1 MMNLKPGANF
11 KGEIKM
17 SEKDLTISEMK
28 KMQLELYEVNKEK
41 WNDMKPEDA
50 TKHILYMIEEIGECI
65 SIIKK
70 KGIKSIMENINVR
83 NRFLEE
89 ITDVQNYY
97 IEVLNRLNITPDEFS
112 NAYIE
117 KHEIN
122 IKRDFEKDNKEKYNN
137 KTF

>member
-1 MMNLKPGANF
+1 
-11 KGEIKM
+11 M
-17 SEKDLTISEMK
+17 SQKDLTISDMQ

-41 WNDMKPEDA
+41 WNDMEPKHA
-50 TKHILYMIEEIGECI
+50 KSHILFMIEEIGECI

-70 KGIKSIMENINVR
+70 KGIDAIMKDKNIR
-83 NRFLEE
+83 ARFIEE

-97 IEVLNRLNITPDEFS
+97 IEVLNRLKITPEEFS

-117 KHEIN
+117 KHNIN
-122 IKRDFEKDNKEKYNN
+122 MKRNYEKDNNEKYNN